1 MFQRLNSI
9 LEKFFYIKRYFD
21 NEKKW
26 KLFNILGIKFKIRV
40 RQSKDLRTFIAN
52 SRLEPLNYVDKT
64 IREKVYISIV
74 AIFKDE
80 TDIVDWI
87 NYHIKIG
94 VERFYL
100 YDNDSLDDYET
111 ILKDYIQSGI
121 VVYRKICGNCMQKP
135 VYRDAIFRFKNET
148 EWMAI
153 IDLDEYIV
161 PVQEDNIKDFLRPYE
176 KFSGVVVNWVMFD
189 SNGIIKRP
197 EGKSVIELFT
207 RVPKDYQYYRNKTV
221 KSIVKPG
228 DVRYLNSVHVCI
240 YKKEK
245 YAVDENFNRY
255 RTYVRT
261 QTQYNS
267 VSKIRIN
274 HYHCKSK
281 EEYIE
286 KINKGFADRIT
297 ARKYQ
302 EDFLN
307 FKEYVQDYVI
317 WKYLD
322 KN

>member
-111 ILKDYIQSGI
+111 ILKDYIQSGV

-176 KFSGVVVNWVMFD
+176 KFSGVVVNGVMFD

-240 YKKEK
+240 YKKGK

>member
-111 ILKDYIQSGI
+111 ILKDYIQSG
-121 VVYRKICGNCMQKP
+121 
-135 VYRDAIFRFKNET
+135 
-148 EWMAI
+148 
-153 IDLDEYIV
+153 
-161 PVQEDNIKDFLRPYE
+161 
-176 KFSGVVVNWVMFD
+176 VVVNWVMFD

-240 YKKEK
+240 YKKGK